1 MPESMSR
8 RAVPPVLSN
17 STLRAARARAK
28 STSPVLSETDNRA
41 RRMVT
46 SIVFLLREA
55 ELAQLLAQR
64 APVDAEDRGGA
75 ALVARRIVE
84 HGAEQG
90 FFNLAQHQ
98 VVQVRG
104 LVAVEVREVVGE
116 SALGVVSEWHFE
128 CAVTSGVLAS
138 PRSFRR
144 HYLRPI
150 VCVRA

>member
-17 STLRAARARAK
+17 STLRATRARAK
-28 STSPVLSETDNRA
+28 STSPVLSETDSRA
-41 RRMVT
+41 LRIVT
-46 SIVFLLREA
+46 SIFVQEVSAREA
-55 ELAQLLAQR
+55 ELPQFLAQC
-64 APVDAEDRGGA
+64 APVDPEDRGGA

-90 FFNLAQHQ
+90 FFDLAQHQ

-116 SALGVVSEWHFE
+116 GALGVVSEWHFK
-128 CAVTSGVLAS
+128 
-138 PRSFRR
+138 R
-144 HYLRPI
+144 
-150 VCVRA
+150 